1 MHKMGNI
8 DVTHSLAII
17 AIVVLVTIAIRFAPF
32 VVFRNHTPDWVMYL
46 GNVLPYAIMAM
57 LVVYCLKGVSFLTG
71 NHGVPEVIA
80 VAVVVA
86 LHKWKHNTLLSILV
100 GTLCYMALVQVVF

>member
-1 MHKMGNI
+1 MGSI
-8 DVTHSLAII
+8 DITHSLAIV
-17 AIVVLVTIAIRFAPF
+17 AVVALVTIAIRFAPF
-32 VVFRNHTPDWVMYL
+32 VIFRSHTPGWVLYL

-71 NHGVPEVIA
+71 THGVPEVIA

-100 GTLCYMALVQVVF
+100 GTLCYMFLVQMVF